1 MSFLQNLKD
10 RKSALKQTDTI
21 VTCADGTRFIEK
33 HSSHYPA
40 IVPQKPS
47 VGFVIDT
54 APDDVPSLVIPNLYI
69 GSQDCCCPNSLSC
82 FKIDQVLSVGIE
94 IEVSCR
100 LPNITYN
107 FIPCLDLPETNLT
120 PVMNQCFPIIRSA
133 LQNSKNIL
141 VHCNAG
147 VSRSA
152 SIVIAF
158 LIQEKHNSFEIAYAV
173 LKSARP
179 CIQPNP
185 GFLNQL
191 KKLTSLENFY
201 V

>member
-10 RKSALKQTDTI
+10 RKSALKQTDTV

-33 HSSHYPA
+33 HSSQ
-40 IVPQKPS
+40 IVPQTPS

-54 APDDVPSLVIPNLYI
+54 APDEIPSLVIPNLYI

-82 FKIDQVLSVGIE
+82 FKIDQVLSIGIE
-94 IEVSCR
+94 IELSCKQ
-100 LPNITYN
+100 PNITYN

-120 PVMNQCFPIIRSA
+120 PVINQCFPIIRSA
-133 LQNSKNIL
+133 LQDNKNIL

-158 LIQEKHNSFEIAYAV
+158 LIQEKQNNFDTAYAV
-173 LKSARP
+173 LKSTRP
-179 CIQPNP
+179 SIRPNP

-191 KKLTSLENFY
+191 KKLTSL
-201 V
+201 